1 MIKGGV
7 RLAIL
12 QKRIKP
18 KAKLTKFRIKMKL
31 NKGFYK
37 ILRTILF
44 LGLIF
49 ILLYP
54 VIFILS
60 TSIKSEADMFDPTTI
75 WVPKEPTI
83 QTYKDAYGAMGYW
96 QGFKNSL
103 IIAGV
108 PMILQLISCSF
119 IGYGFARL
127 KFKESKIIFAVVLL
141 TMIIPQQIIITPQ
154 IMMYKNFDFF
164 GLFKLFGRKPL
175 NLLDS
180 YAPFVLPAVLGS
192 GIKSGLFIYLFR
204 QFYRGMPKELEDA
217 AYVDG
222 CTPIG
227 AYLKIMFPNAVPVIV
242 TVSLFSFVWHWND
255 VFGPTM
261 FLTKTALYPLS
272 LRMVNIVGTITQSSQ
287 VSDLTYIIPT
297 KYAGISLAI
306 FPLIILYVIGQKFF
320 VENLD
325 RSGIVG

>member
-1 MIKGGV
+1 M
-7 RLAIL
+7 LAIL
-12 QKRIKP
+12 GRRSKPKIIKP
-18 KAKLTKFRIKMKL
+18 KMRFSKQSLKIRL

-37 ILRTILF
+37 FLRTILF

-54 VIFILS
+54 VIYIFS

-83 QTYKDAYGAMGYW
+83 QTYKDAYDAMGYW
-96 QGFKNSL
+96 EGFRNSL
-103 IIAGV
+103 MIAGLS
-108 PMILQLISCSF
+108 MIFQLISCSF

-127 KFKESKIIFAVVLL
+127 RFKESKFIFAVVLL

-154 IMMYKNFDFF
+154 IMMYKNFDLF
-164 GLFKLFGRKPL
+164 GLLKLFGMKQL

-180 YAPFVLPAVLGS
+180 YAPFILPAILGS
-192 GIKSGLFIYLFR
+192 GIRSGLFIYLFR

-227 AYLKIMFPNAVPVIV
+227 AYLRIMFPNAVPVIV
-242 TVSLFSFVWHWND
+242 SVSLFSFVWHWND
-255 VFGPTM
+255 TFGPTM
-261 FLTKTALYPLS
+261 FLTKMSKYPLS
-272 LRMVNIVGTITQSSQ
+272 LKMVNIVGMITQSSQ
-287 VSDLTYIIPT
+287 ISDLTYIIPT
-297 KYAGISLAI
+297 KYAGIALAI
-306 FPLIILYVIGQKFF
+306 FPLIILYALGQKYF

>member
-1 MIKGGV
+1 M
-7 RLAIL
+7 LAIL
-12 QKRIKP
+12 ERKKTARIV
-18 KAKLTKFRIKMKL
+18 LTKSHIKMKL
-31 NKGFYK
+31 NKGIYK
-37 ILRTILF
+37 LLRTVLF
-44 LGLIF
+44 MGLIF

-54 VIFILS
+54 VIFIFS
-60 TSIKSEADMFDPTTI
+60 TSIKSKADMFDPTTI

-83 QTYKDAYGAMGYW
+83 QTYKDSYKAMGYW
-96 QGFKNSL
+96 EGFKNSV

-108 PMILQLISCSF
+108 PMLLQLISCSF

-154 IMMYKNFDFF
+154 IMMYKNFDLF
-164 GLFKLFGRKPL
+164 GLFKLFGMKQM

-180 YAPFVLPAVLGS
+180 YAPFVLPAILGS

-222 CTPIG
+222 CTPLG
-227 AYLKIMFPNAVPVIV
+227 AYIKIMFPNAVPVIV

-261 FLTKTALYPLS
+261 FLTKTAKYPLS

-287 VSDLTYIIPT
+287 ISDLTYIIPT
-297 KYAGISLAI
+297 KYAGIALAI
-306 FPLIILYVIGQKFF
+306 FPLIILYMIGQKFF

>member
-1 MIKGGV
+1 M
-7 RLAIL
+7 LAL
-12 QKRIKP
+12 LGRRKKPKLIKP
-18 KAKLTKFRIKMKL
+18 KMRFNKTSVKARLHKSVYKLM
-31 NKGFYK
+31 
-37 ILRTILF
+37 RTVLF
-44 LGLIF
+44 IGLTF

-54 VIFILS
+54 VIYIFT

-83 QTYKDAYGAMGYW
+83 QTYKDAYKAMGYW
-96 QGFKNSL
+96 EGFKNSL
-103 IIAGV
+103 LIAGL
-108 PMILQLISCSF
+108 PMLLQLISCSF

-141 TMIIPQQIIITPQ
+141 TMIIPQQVIVTPQ
-154 IMMYKNFDFF
+154 IVMFKNFDLF
-164 GLFKLFGRKPL
+164 GLLKLFGVKQL

-180 YAPFVLPAVLGS
+180 YAPFILPALLGS
-192 GIKSGLFIYLFR
+192 GLRSGLFIYLFR

-222 CTPIG
+222 CTPVG

-242 TVSLFSFVWHWND
+242 TVALFSFVWHWND
-255 VFGPTM
+255 TFGPTM
-261 FLTKTALYPLS
+261 FLTNMKKYPLS
-272 LRMVNIVGTITQSSQ
+272 LKMVNIVGMITQSSQ
-287 VSDLTYIIPT
+287 IADLTYLIPT
-297 KYAGISLAI
+297 KYAGIALAI
-306 FPLIILYVIGQKFF
+306 FPLIILYALGQKFF